1 VGAQL
6 RKGEFVLA
14 AREDVIEVNEVVLEA
29 EAVEEP
35 QPDDGQELPQPSRL
49 PEPSRR
55 TDVEAWRGEMR
66 TAAIAAAGGLVAG
79 AATVAAVRAVRSA
92 AHPKRQRTRR
102 ILGRRPDQS
111 SIVASRSFLVDVHIL
126 GNGR

>member
-1 VGAQL
+1 MDGA
-6 RKGEFVLA
+6 
-14 AREDVIEVNEVVLEA
+14 DVVLEA

-35 QPDDGQELPQPSRL
+35 QPGDTQGVPQPRRL

-55 TDVEAWRGEMR
+55 TDVDAWRGEMR

-79 AATVAAVRAVRSA
+79 AATVAAVRAVRGA
-92 AHPKRQRTRR
+92 GQARRQR
-102 ILGRRPDQS
+102 GRRVLARRTEPS
-111 SIVASRSFLVDVHIL
+111 NIVASRSFLVDVHIL

>member
-1 VGAQL
+1 
-6 RKGEFVLA
+6 LA
-14 AREDVIEVNEVVLEA
+14 AREEVIEVDEVVLEA

-35 QPDDGQELPQPSRL
+35 QPDETQELPQPSRL

-55 TDVEAWRGEMR
+55 TDVDAWRGEVR

-79 AATVAAVRAVRSA
+79 AATVAAVRAVRSVGQT
-92 AHPKRQRTRR
+92 KRPRTRR
-102 ILGRRPDQS
+102 IIGRRSEQS

>member
-1 VGAQL
+1 
-6 RKGEFVLA
+6 LA
-14 AREDVIEVNEVVLEA
+14 AREEVIEVDEVVLEA

-35 QPDDGQELPQPSRL
+35 QPDDTQELPQPSRL

-55 TDVEAWRGEMR
+55 VDVEAWRGEVR

-92 AHPKRQRTRR
+92 GQAKRQRSRR
-102 ILGRRPDQS
+102 ILGRRPEPTN
-111 SIVASRSFLVDVHIL
+111 IVASRSFLVDVHIL